1 MARKKVAD
9 SRRPNGYTLV
19 ELLVVLA
26 ILGLLVALAAPR
38 VIKYLGSA
46 KTDTARIQIEKL
58 GGVLDL
64 YRLEIGRYPTE
75 QEGLE
80 SLVDRPPQLD
90 AWNGPYLKNRDALT
104 DPWGR
109 PYGYQS
115 PGEHGDYDLYTLGAD
130 GKEGGDGEAA
140 ALPAEEAGG
149 EHDAQGLEGD
159 RDRADGD
166 GDGDAECGDER
177 GEHGDECE
185 VARGEAPVADVG
197 RHGGGHGWFPSGRCG
212 ERITV
217 HCPSWGV
224 SAEEAGRTEES
235 GTDL

>member
-1 MARKKVAD
+1 MSRVAD
-9 SRRPNGYTLV
+9 RSRPNGYTLV

-80 SLVDRPPQLD
+80 SLVERPPQLG

-104 DPWGR
+104 DPWGK
-109 PYGYQS
+109 PYGYRS

-130 GKEGGDGEAA
+130 GKEGGEGE
-140 ALPAEEAGG
+140 
-149 EHDAQGLEGD
+149 DQD
-159 RDRADGD
+159 
-166 GDGDAECGDER
+166 
-177 GEHGDECE
+177 
-185 VARGEAPVADVG
+185 VAN
-197 RHGGGHGWFPSGRCG
+197 W
-212 ERITV
+212 
-217 HCPSWGV
+217 
-224 SAEEAGRTEES
+224 
-235 GTDL
+235 